1 MSKNR
6 LPLILRKELE
16 ESGAD
21 YRLELGSK
29 HWKIF
34 VNNAF
39 CGILPVNNKKDQ
51 MAGSGLLNIRSQIR
65 REIRK
70 GKSAEQI

>member
-6 LPLILRKELE
+6 LPLILKKELDN
-16 ESGAD
+16 SGAD

-29 HWKIF
+29 HWKLF

-39 CGILPVNNKKDQ
+39 CGILPLNNKKDQ
-51 MAGSGLLNIRSQIR
+51 MPGCGLLNIRSQIR
-65 REIRK
+65 REVRK
-70 GKSAEQI
+70 MQGTAQ